1 MNALSDFEKKISW
14 PVWRQTH
21 TATRNYLCYE
31 PDCHT
36 TCRKDDGVIA
46 SLLLLPFQRERCLRC
61 RHPHSSH
68 FHLRAEWVETQEA
81 LVAVD
86 EEMKT
91 KWEAA
96 KNETE
101 RTEALV
107 ARSERELGRLRVTMD
122 KGLAELTQ
130 LAEGYAGLSLS
141 GSFSR
146 TQEKAIR
153 LLEDHYKKM
162 EQQGVS
168 RDQLDKVQTSLEN
181 MKKRLDVLNNAK
193 ARAVLT
199 KPREALSAVQVQG
212 GGTAKK
218 PKKRWGIPKIFT

>member
-1 MNALSDFEKKISW
+1 MKALSDFEKKISL
-14 PVWRQTH
+14 PLWRQTH
-21 TATRNYLCYE
+21 TDTRNYLCYE

-36 TCRKDDGVIA
+36 TCRKDDGIIA

-68 FHLRAEWVETQEA
+68 FHLRAEWVEKQEA

-130 LAEGYAGLSLS
+130 LTEGYAGLSLS

-146 TQEKAIR
+146 TQEKAVR

-181 MKKRLDVLNNAK
+181 MKKRLDILNNAK
-193 ARAVLT
+193 ARAMST
-199 KPREALSAVQVQG
+199 KPNEGLGPVQG
-212 GGTAKK
+212 GGTANKK
-218 PKKRWGIPKIFT
+218 AKKKRGWW